1 LETNDI
7 FYKDV
12 SDAIFNKSYLLS
24 EIDKKDVALDVL
36 DDLIDREKSRDN
48 IDSENFKYSVIN
60 ALELAIVSDVDDSR
74 YSRLI
79 EENLRDDRERY
90 GRI

>member
-1 LETNDI
+1 M
-7 FYKDV
+7 

-79 EENLRDDRERY
+79 EENLRDDREVMPNM
-90 GRI
+90 IC

>member
-1 LETNDI
+1 
-7 FYKDV
+7 V

-79 EENLRDDRERY
+79 EENLRDDREVMPNM
-90 GRI
+90 IC

>member
-1 LETNDI
+1 METNDI